1 MDGFETL
8 TMQMTMAMQHSRNE
22 ITEAEMQV
30 RFFEHY
36 DKQLMRIEKRQSEI
50 MDKELARMGYLAQG
64 SGQGSL

>member
-1 MDGFETL
+1 
-8 TMQMTMAMQHSRNE
+8 MAMQHSHNE
-22 ITEAEMQV
+22 LTEAEMQV

-36 DKQLMRIEKRQSEI
+36 DKQRLRVEKRQSGI